1 MKFRFRF
8 SKKTRFLSHMLA
20 SVAFIGLFIWGWDL
34 SVDDAALYLLICVAC
49 VLGLV
54 AVAAV
59 LGYLL
64 RLIRARFDATGE
76 D

>member
-1 MKFRFRF
+1 MKFRFRI

-20 SVAFIGLFIWGWDL
+20 CVAFIGLFIWGWDL
-34 SVDDAALYLLICVAC
+34 SIEDATLYLVISVGF

-54 AVAAV
+54 VVAAV
-59 LGYLL
+59 LGLIL
-64 RLIRARFDATGE
+64 RLIRSRFEATHE